1 MHRMMHEDLRSAA
14 TTISTPRRAL
24 PPEIPGI
31 TADFSVDLAVL
42 PVDFPAA
49 VSAEAAEE
57 AGKIRIKKR

>member
-1 MHRMMHEDLRSAA
+1 MRICVRLRQRSLHRDQR
-14 TTISTPRRAL
+14 L
-24 PPEIPGI
+24 PPEILGI
-31 TADFSVDLAVL
+31 TVDFSVDLAVL

>member
-1 MHRMMHEDLRSAA
+1 MKICVRLRQRSLHRGQR
-14 TTISTPRRAL
+14 L
-24 PPEIPGI
+24 PPEI